1 MKNQNLF
8 TCWGVFFMARSRH
21 TVEQK
26 LTVLQMVEDG
36 HCTIAEI
43 CKMYEL
49 SPRTVRRW
57 QVKYQ
62 SEGLEGLKES
72 TTWKAYSKEL
82 KVMAVQ
88 DYLANQFT
96 VYEILIKYQISSDS
110 MLKKWVEKYTS
121 HSELKDS
128 GKGMSKAMT
137 KGRKT
142 TVEERIEIAQDCVEN
157 GRHYQATAE
166 KFGVSYQQVYSWV
179 KKLETT
185 GEIALEDRRGRTK
198 PAAELTEEE
207 KLKQRIQ
214 QMEREN
220 ERLRAENLFLKKLE
234 EIERRR

>member
-1 MKNQNLF
+1 MKKQNLL
-8 TCWGVFFMARSRH
+8 TGWGVFFMARSRH

-26 LTVLQMVEDG
+26 LTVLQMAEDADY
-36 HCTIAEI
+36 TIAEI
-43 CKMYEL
+43 CNMYEL
-49 SPRTVRRW
+49 SPRTIKRW

-62 SEGLEGLKES
+62 VDGMEGLKES
-72 TTWKAYSKEL
+72 TTWKPYAKEL
-82 KVMAVQ
+82 KEAAVQ
-88 DYLANQFT
+88 DYLANEIT
-96 VYEILIKYQISSDS
+96 LLEILVKYQISNDS
-110 MLKKWVEKYTS
+110 VLKKWVEKYTS

-142 TVEERIEIAQDCVEN
+142 TVEERIEIAQDCVVN
-157 GRHYQATAE
+157 GLNYQATAE
-166 KFGVSYQQVYSWV
+166 KFSVSYHQVYSWV

-185 GEIALEDRRGRTK
+185 GETALEDRRGRTK